1 MEIFPRVW
9 LHRLDWYA
17 SLGFVAAAVFT
28 FISCGMQTKRFEF
41 LENECFETAYGV
53 EGLAKEKLKNYEGT
67 FTRGIAVGV
76 VLCIVAAIPLLVA
89 ACMDAPD
96 VVCTSF
102 VSLLLILV
110 ACGVY
115 MIIRVGM
122 IKGSYDI
129 LLPGGRLYYFR
140 KETEKEV
147 RCI

>member
-1 MEIFPRVW
+1 M
-9 LHRLDWYA
+9 
-17 SLGFVAAAVFT
+17 
-28 FISCGMQTKRFEF
+28 
-41 LENECFETAYGV
+41 
-53 EGLAKEKLKNYEGT
+53 
-67 FTRGIAVGV
+67 

-129 LLPGGRLYYFR
+129 LLQEGDYTISEKKLKKKLSEYLKRGKAVARPLAVTIKRVNEIVRGWINYFR
-140 KETEKEV
+140 
-147 RCI
+147 IQDWMYG